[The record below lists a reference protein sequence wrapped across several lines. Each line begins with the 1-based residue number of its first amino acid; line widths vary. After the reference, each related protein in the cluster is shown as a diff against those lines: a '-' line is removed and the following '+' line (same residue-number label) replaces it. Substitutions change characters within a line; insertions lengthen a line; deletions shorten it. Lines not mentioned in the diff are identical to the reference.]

1 MMDCPFGTV
10 IPLAGHAEEAART
23 GPLATCRTRR
33 RSSCRSRLLQV
44 NWPNFGGSV
53 VETRSALW
61 LSLGQLCLLSRAAE
75 HASRGCGDLHGAPVQ
90 NLVVP
95 INDCQQRMPDNAH
108 LRIGFISRR

>member
-1 MMDCPFGTV
+1 MAGNATVQRFLVTSHKMMDCPFGTV

-53 VETRSALW
+53 VENKIGVMVEPGTTLPALQ
-61 LSLGQLCLLSRAAE
+61 GSRACFP
-75 HASRGCGDLHGAPVQ
+75 R
-90 NLVVP
+90 
-95 INDCQQRMPDNAH
+95 
-108 LRIGFISRR
+108 LR